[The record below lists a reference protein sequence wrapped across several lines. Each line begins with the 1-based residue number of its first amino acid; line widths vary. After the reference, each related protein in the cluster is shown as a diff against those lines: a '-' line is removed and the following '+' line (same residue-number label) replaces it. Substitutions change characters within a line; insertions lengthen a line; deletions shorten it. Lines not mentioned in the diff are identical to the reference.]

1 MRRAAC
7 ISQVVGGKLGAVELA
22 SVRLG
27 ILEFASIIHIHDA
40 NRSLRDGDN
49 WDFRSQALISI
60 NLASLSPSAVILPH
74 IARPNIEPQT
84 AMPYRL
90 DTPVLTV
97 DANVIHK
104 VDTANPANL
113 YSMWTGKA
121 TPAKASTRRPITNP
135 VATVF
140 SRCADSVEQGRRLEN
155 LSWRLWQR
163 EQLIEN
169 EEKLVAANATNIT
182 SETATTS
189 PQNIPTDSRLPEVP
203 QLSGSVESLA
213 DDEAV
218 EFTSVSAP
226 LEIARP
232 RIRRQDSSMSSRSK
246 RDRHIS
252 SDDFE
257 KMIVSIVKDKA
268 PLSAPTH
275 ARPSMTLRKEV
286 PVPAPTLERSGSTT
300 TDSQS
305 PSKESDQASEVDS
318 QPSPVMMPRT
328 TVVRGFSPSQVHAS
342 PAASHRA
349 FPHDTSIPE
358 PASSP
363 AAKPIQ
369 TKKPMFALGA
379 SCSSSE
385 QGHSFDS
392 RQPPRSVAMKKPTFH
407 IGGSSE
413 EDSSLKSPAI
423 HLNREKKQASFSNN
437 VTTRTIE
444 SEAAVDS
451 DTDYVDESAID
462 DDDDSSEWEDSV
474 EDSGKSSMDDKFF
487 QRIDSKAN
495 LKSRPSLITLMLAQS
510 DRARNLGNQA
520 SQSTSA
526 LHRSRSAHVPSL
538 GVSPN
543 DSDDAPLMMKGMR
556 NSTLKPII
564 EAPRST
570 AQPIAA
576 PSNHIQ
582 IQAALSPRTTRRN
595 MLATELTESLR
606 RHLLWE
612 RQQKSSTANAVLKR
626 RHTSHD
632 VANLKQFPEKAC
644 MKQSED
650 VNASSWNQYFNKE
663 AFNGYHSKGW

>member
-1 MRRAAC
+1 MP
-7 ISQVVGGKLGAVELA
+7 L
-22 SVRLG
+22 RLV
-27 ILEFASIIHIHDA
+27 A
-40 NRSLRDGDN
+40 NTN
-49 WDFRSQALISI
+49 
-60 NLASLSPSAVILPH
+60 
-74 IARPNIEPQT
+74 T
-84 AMPYRL
+84 A
-90 DTPVLTV
+90 
-97 DANVIHK
+97 
-104 VDTANPANL
+104 
-113 YSMWTGKA
+113 
-121 TPAKASTRRPITNP
+121 
-135 VATVF
+135 VF

-169 EEKLVAANATNIT
+169 EEKLVATANTTNPISDAT
-182 SETATTS
+182 TTS
-189 PQNIPTDSRLPEVP
+189 PQNIPTDFRLQEVP

-232 RIRRQDSSMSSRSK
+232 RILRQDSSMSSRSK

-268 PLSAPTH
+268 PLSAPTQ
-275 ARPSMTLRKEV
+275 ARPSVVSRKEV
-286 PVPAPTLERSGSTT
+286 PIPAPTLERSGSTT

-305 PSKESDQASEVDS
+305 PSKESDQVSEADS

-328 TVVRGFSPSQVHAS
+328 TVVRGFSPSQIPTS
-342 PAASHRA
+342 QPTSHPSARR
-349 FPHDTSIPE
+349 DTSIPE

-363 AAKPIQ
+363 APKHVQ
-369 TKKPMFALGA
+369 SKKPMFALGA

-392 RQPPRSVAMKKPTFH
+392 RQLPKVIAPKKPTFQ

-413 EDSSLKSPAI
+413 EDSSMKSSVTPF
-423 HLNREKKQASFSNN
+423 NRAKKQASFSNN

-444 SEAAVDS
+444 SEAAIDS

-462 DDDDSSEWEDSV
+462 DDDSSSEWEDSV
-474 EDSGKSSMDDKFF
+474 EESGKSSMDENLF
-487 QRIDSKAN
+487 QRVPSKAN

-510 DRARNLGNQA
+510 DRARALGNQA

-526 LHRSRSAHVPSL
+526 INRRTSNVPSL

-556 NSTLKPII
+556 QSTLKPII

-576 PSNHIQ
+576 PCAPIQ

-644 MKQSED
+644 MKKVED